1 MASSA
6 SLNLAD
12 ARALLLSPLG
22 PVARAG
28 SNHNAVNVSFEFFPP
43 NTPEGVAKL
52 RDEEKYADL
61 ALLTAAI
68 DNDALQARAFFDRR
82 NGALNATDR
91 I

>member
-1 MASSA
+1 V
-6 SLNLAD
+6 
-12 ARALLLSPLG
+12 R
-22 PVARAG
+22 V
-28 SNHNAVNVSFEFFPP
+28 EFL
-43 NTPEGVAKL
+43 AKL